1 MESTLKKYKS
11 PEIVRVHV
19 GVRGGYAMKEHDNIS
34 MLRTLLV
41 FSLIIYLGSISV
53 VGFTIND
60 LKNTIREQSKEISSL
75 NDQISRM
82 QSSLSALKEKVQNVS
97 PQSSALSYTEIY
109 EKIKDSVVVV
119 KGKVVKHTLF
129 GEEYGEVQGSGF
141 VYNYSG
147 IIVIITNNHVVEG
160 AFNLTV
166 SFLNGDTYSAEI
178 IGRDPYSDLA
188 VLSTDAPA
196 FELKPAVIASSSTLR
211 VGQPVVAVGSPFG
224 LAGSITTGV
233 VSQLG
238 RSISESATGGYL
250 IADVIQIS
258 APINPGNSGGP
269 LLNMFGEV
277 VGITTAII
285 RDSQGVGFAIP
296 SDTII
301 RELPYLIKGEEYPH
315 PWLGV
320 EGIDMNFDLA
330 KAMNLNV
337 TYGWLIVE
345 VLPNSPAAKAGLRGG
360 TQTALINGLQVKI
373 GGDVIV
379 KINGTRI
386 RNGDDLSTYLERN
399 TRPGQTVQITVIRSG
414 RMVDVALELGV
425 RPSPG

>member
-1 MESTLKKYKS
+1 M
-11 PEIVRVHV
+11 RVYA

-129 GEEYGEVQGSGF
+129 GEECGEVQGSGF

-211 VGQPVVAVGSPFG
+211 VGQPVVAVGNPFG

>member
-1 MESTLKKYKS
+1 MC
-11 PEIVRVHV
+11 IRD
-19 GVRGGYAMKEHDNIS
+19 R
-34 MLRTLLV
+34 LRTLLV
-41 FSLIIYLGSISV
+41 FSLIIYLGSISI
-53 VGFTIND
+53 VGFVIND
-60 LKNTIREQSKEISSL
+60 LKNTILEQRREISSL
-75 NDQISRM
+75 NDQIMQM
-82 QSSLSALKEKVQNVS
+82 QSSLSALKEKIQNVQ
-97 PQSSALSYTEIY
+97 PQSSALSYSEIY

-119 KGKVVKHTLF
+119 KGKVVRHTFF

-141 VYNYSG
+141 IYNYSG
-147 IIVIITNNHVVEG
+147 TIIVITNNHVVEE
-160 AFNLTV
+160 AINLTV
-166 SFLNGDTYSAEI
+166 SFLSGDTYPAKI

-196 FELKPAVIASSSTLR
+196 SKLKPAAITSSSSLR

-224 LAGSITTGV
+224 LAGTITTGV

-258 APINPGNSGGP
+258 TPINPGNSGGP

-285 RDSQGVGFAIP
+285 PNAQGLGFAIP

-301 RELPYLIKGEEYPH
+301 RELPYLMRGEEYPH

-320 EGIDMNFDLA
+320 KGVDMSFDLA
-330 KAMNLNV
+330 RAMDLNV
-337 TYGWLIVE
+337 TYGWLIIE
-345 VLPNSPAAKAGLRGG
+345 VLPNSPAEKAGLRGG
-360 TQTALINGLQVKI
+360 TQTVFIGGSQIKI
-373 GGDVIV
+373 GGDVI
-379 KINGTRI
+379 IEIDGARI

-399 TRPGQTVQITVIRSG
+399 TRPGQTIQIKVIRSG
-414 RMVDVALELGV
+414 QMVDVALKLGA
-425 RPSPG
+425 RPSPD

>member
-1 MESTLKKYKS
+1 M
-11 PEIVRVHV
+11 RVYA

-129 GEEYGEVQGSGF
+129 GEECGEVQGSGF

-166 SFLNGDTYSAEI
+166 SFLNGNTYSAEI

-211 VGQPVVAVGSPFG
+211 VGQPVVAVGNPFG

>member
-1 MESTLKKYKS
+1 
-11 PEIVRVHV
+11 VRVYA

-129 GEEYGEVQGSGF
+129 GEECGEVQGSGF

-211 VGQPVVAVGSPFG
+211 VGQPVVAVGNPFG

>member
-1 MESTLKKYKS
+1 
-11 PEIVRVHV
+11 
-19 GVRGGYAMKEHDNIS
+19 MKEHDNIS

-166 SFLNGDTYSAEI
+166 SFLNGNTYSAEI